1 MRKLS
6 MLSVAHLAIA
16 AQELS
21 VAAETKT
28 IFKSTAVGKTE
39 GLPLKDPDGY
49 YDEINFR
56 NLTYRFDRPK
66 QNWQGQGKR
75 KKPRV
80 R

>member
-16 AQELS
+16 AQE
-21 VAAETKT
+21 AAEVRP
-28 IFKSTAVGKTE
+28 S
-39 GLPLKDPDGY
+39 LKNPDGC
-49 YDEINFR
+49 YDGITF
-56 NLTYRFDRPK
+56 TDPFYRFDKPK
-66 QNWQGQGKR
+66 QSWQGKGKR

>member
-1 MRKLS
+1 
-6 MLSVAHLAIA
+6 MLSVAHLAIV
-16 AQELS
+16 AQEIS
-21 VAAETKT
+21 VATETKT

-49 YDEINFR
+49 YDEITF
-56 NLTYRFDRPK
+56 TDPFYRFDKPK
-66 QNWQGQGKR
+66 QSWQGQGKR